1 MHTYER
7 SWLDRITVLGGLDP
21 CDQLELA
28 ADLELGTDLE
38 LATER
43 RMEDRYA
50 TGPAAVALPTVTCV
64 ADVVEW
70 ASDEPDVGTYD
81 WLDVWHLRGD
91 GVVTCTAEAGAQS
104 SIVGW
109 AVEPGPLVGLRLDG
123 LDKGDC
129 GTDWLIVDAR
139 TRRSGTCVPPCR
151 ADRLAFAMVQEEL
164 ADVGVRL
171 LDAVVFDDD
180 GHWWSL
186 RELVTGSTAWPAAE
200 HGP

>member
-7 SWLDRITVLGGLDP
+7 RWLDRITVLGGPDP
-21 CDQLELA
+21 CRELDLA
-28 ADLELGTDLE
+28 AEHELVTDLG
-38 LATER
+38 L
-43 RMEDRYA
+43 EDRYA
-50 TGPAAVALPTVTCV
+50 TGPAAVALPTVTGV

-81 WLDVWHLRGD
+81 WIDVWHLRGD
-91 GVVTCTAEAGAQS
+91 GVVTCTAEAGPQS
-104 SIVGW
+104 SLVGW
-109 AVEPGPLVGLRLDG
+109 AAHPGPMTSLRLDG

-139 TRRSGTCVPPCR
+139 TRRSGTCRPPCR
-151 ADRLAFAMVQEEL
+151 ADRLAFAVLQQEL
-164 ADVGVRL
+164 ADIGVRL

-186 RELVTGSTAWPAAE
+186 RELTTGSTTWPTTGDMTE
-200 HGP
+200 G